1 MKAINKII
9 ILGMAVALFNSC
21 DLTLLPE
28 NAVTP
33 ENYFQNKSD
42 LELWTNQ
49 FYTLL
54 DEPDASAGTNADDM
68 IDKGMGQVIE
78 GTRSAASET
87 GWSWTKLRHINYF
100 LQHSSNCDDETA
112 RNQYNGV
119 AQFFRAYFYFVKV
132 RRYGD
137 VPWYDQV
144 LGSEDQELLV
154 KARDSREFVMNQVLK
169 DFQDAATSLPTKSTE
184 TRNTRVT
191 KWAALAF
198 ASQAALYEGTYRKYH
213 GLDNYEKYLEIA
225 ASTARQFIDESGF
238 SLYKE
243 GTEPYRDMFCADNAK
258 TTEVVL
264 ARAYNFEGLQLSH
277 SVQFSIA
284 NLQMGF
290 TRRFMNHYL
299 MTDGTRFTDKQ
310 GYETMFY
317 TEEVKDRD
325 PRLQQTVLCPN
336 YIQKGETT
344 VTANDLTA
352 YCGYRPIKFVG
363 TKDHDGAAKSTSDW
377 PLMRA
382 AEVYLNYA
390 EAKAELGTLKQ
401 EDLDI
406 SINKIRER
414 AKMPD
419 LILTDANSNP
429 DPYLAACYPN
439 VEQGTNKGVI
449 LEIRRERTIELVME
463 GLRQWDLFRWKEGKQ
478 MFNHYVPYY
487 GIYVPGVGTYDM
499 DGDGKPDLEIYETT
513 ATSQCDNKKKL
524 DKDIYLSNGT
534 SGYIIGFPK
543 VTYGKDWKE
552 ERDYLWPIPA
562 DQRVLTQGILTQN
575 PGWEDG
581 LSY

>member
-9 ILGMAVALFNSC
+9 ILGMVVALFNSC

-154 KARDSREFVMNQVLK
+154 KARDSREFVMDQVLK

-299 MTDGTRFTDKQ
+299 MADGTRFTDKQ

-317 TEEVKDRD
+317 TDEVKNRD

-419 LILTDANSNP
+419 LNLTDANSNP

-463 GLRQWDLFRWKEGKQ
+463 GVRQWDLFRWKEGKQ

>member
-1 MKAINKII
+1 M
-9 ILGMAVALFNSC
+9 VTALFSSC

-33 ENYFQNKSD
+33 DNYFKNKSD

-54 DEPDASAGTNADDM
+54 DEPDASAGMNADDM

-87 GWSWTKLRHINYF
+87 GWSWSKLRHINYF

-112 RNQYNGV
+112 RNEYNGV

-144 LGSEDQELLV
+144 LGSEDQELLA
-154 KARDSREFVMNQVLK
+154 KARDSREFVMDQVLK
-169 DFQDAATSLPTKSTE
+169 DFEDAATNLPAKSKE
-184 TRNTRVT
+184 SRNTRVT
-191 KWAALAF
+191 RWAALAF

-213 GLDNYEKYLEIA
+213 GMDNYEKYLEAA
-225 ASTARQFIDESGF
+225 ASTAKQFIDESGF

-243 GTEPYRDMFCADNAK
+243 GTEPYRDLFCADQAK
-258 TTEVVL
+258 ATEVVL

-299 MTDGTRFTDKQ
+299 MLDGSRFTDKE

-317 TEEVKDRD
+317 TDEVKGRD
-325 PRLQQTVLCPN
+325 PRLEQTVLCPK

-344 VTANDLTA
+344 VTANDLSA
-352 YCGYRPIKFVG
+352 YCGYKPIKFVSS
-363 TKDHDGAAKSTSDW
+363 KDHDGAAKSTSDW

-406 SINKIRER
+406 SVNKIRTR

-419 LILTDANSNP
+419 LILDDANSKP
-429 DPYLAACYPN
+429 DAYLAACYPN
-439 VEQGTNKGVI
+439 VDQGANKGVI

-478 MFNHYVPYY
+478 MFNHYIPYLGLY
-487 GIYVPGVGTYDM
+487 IPGVGTYDM
-499 DGDGKPDLEIYETT
+499 DGDGTPDLEIYETT

-562 DQRVLTQGILTQN
+562 DQRVLTQGVLSQN

>member
-9 ILGMAVALFNSC
+9 ILGMVTTLFSSC

-87 GWSWTKLRHINYF
+87 GWSWSKLRHINYF

-112 RNQYNGV
+112 RSQYNGV

-144 LGSEDQELLV
+144 LGSEDQELLA
-154 KARDSREFVMNQVLK
+154 KARDSREFVMDRVLK
-169 DFQDAATSLPTKSTE
+169 DFEDAATSLPTKSTD

-299 MTDGTRFTDKQ
+299 MADGTRFTDKQ

-317 TEEVKDRD
+317 TDEVKNRD

-336 YIQKGETT
+336 YIPKGETT

-419 LILTDANSNP
+419 LNLTDANSNP

>member
-87 GWSWTKLRHINYF
+87 GWSSTKLRHINYF

-299 MTDGTRFTDKQ
+299 MADGTRFTDKQ

-317 TEEVKDRD
+317 TDEVKNRD

-419 LILTDANSNP
+419 LNLTDANSNP

>member
-9 ILGMAVALFNSC
+9 ILGMVVALFNSC

-154 KARDSREFVMNQVLK
+154 KARDSREFVMDQVLK

-299 MTDGTRFTDKQ
+299 MADGTRFTDKQ

-317 TEEVKDRD
+317 TDEVKNRD

-419 LILTDANSNP
+419 LNLTDANSNP

>member
-9 ILGMAVALFNSC
+9 ILGMVTTLFSSC

-299 MTDGTRFTDKQ
+299 MANGTRFTDKQ

-317 TEEVKDRD
+317 TDEVKNRD

-419 LILTDANSNP
+419 LNLTDANSNP

-439 VEQGTNKGVI
+439 VEQGANKGVI

>member
-9 ILGMAVALFNSC
+9 ILGMVTTLFSSC

-154 KARDSREFVMNQVLK
+154 KARDSREFVMDQVLK

-299 MTDGTRFTDKQ
+299 MANGTRFTDKQ

-317 TEEVKDRD
+317 TDEVKNRD

-419 LILTDANSNP
+419 LNLTDANSNP

-463 GLRQWDLFRWKEGKQ
+463 GLRQGDLFRWKEGKQ

>member
-299 MTDGTRFTDKQ
+299 MADGTRFTDKQ

-317 TEEVKDRD
+317 TDEVKNRD

-419 LILTDANSNP
+419 LNLTDANSNP

-552 ERDYLWPIPA
+552 ERYYLWPIPA

>member
-154 KARDSREFVMNQVLK
+154 NARDSREFVMNQVLK

-299 MTDGTRFTDKQ
+299 MADGTRFTDKQ

-317 TEEVKDRD
+317 TDEVKNRD

-352 YCGYRPIKFVG
+352 YCGYRPIKFVC

-419 LILTDANSNP
+419 LNLTDANSNP

>member
-9 ILGMAVALFNSC
+9 ILGMVVALFNSC

-299 MTDGTRFTDKQ
+299 MANGTRFTDKQ

-317 TEEVKDRD
+317 TDEVKNRD

-419 LILTDANSNP
+419 LNLTDANSNP

-439 VEQGTNKGVI
+439 VEQGANKGVI

>member
-1 MKAINKII
+1 
-9 ILGMAVALFNSC
+9 MAVALFNSC

-299 MTDGTRFTDKQ
+299 MADGTRFTDKQ

-317 TEEVKDRD
+317 TDEVKNRD

-419 LILTDANSNP
+419 LNLTDANSNP

-524 DKDIYLSNGT
+524 DKDIYLCNGT

-575 PGWEDG
+575 PCWEDG
-581 LSY
+581 LSF

>member
-9 ILGMAVALFNSC
+9 ILGMVTTLFSSC

-299 MTDGTRFTDKQ
+299 MADGTRFTDKQ

-317 TEEVKDRD
+317 TDEVKNRD

-401 EDLDI
+401 EDLNI

-419 LILTDANSNP
+419 LNLTDANSNP

>member
-299 MTDGTRFTDKQ
+299 MADGTRFTDKQ

-317 TEEVKDRD
+317 RDEVKNRD

-419 LILTDANSNP
+419 LNLTDANSNP

>member
-132 RRYGD
+132 RRYGV

-299 MTDGTRFTDKQ
+299 MADGTRFTDKQ

-317 TEEVKDRD
+317 TDEVKNRD

-336 YIQKGETT
+336 YIRKGETT

-419 LILTDANSNP
+419 LNLTDANSNP

-463 GLRQWDLFRWKEGKQ
+463 GLGQWDLFRWKEGKQ

>member
-154 KARDSREFVMNQVLK
+154 QARDSREFVMNQVLK

-299 MTDGTRFTDKQ
+299 MADGTRFTDKQ

-317 TEEVKDRD
+317 TDEVKNRD

-419 LILTDANSNP
+419 LNLTDANSNP

>member
-9 ILGMAVALFNSC
+9 ILGMVVALFNSC

-299 MTDGTRFTDKQ
+299 MADGTRFTDKQ

-317 TEEVKDRD
+317 TDEVKNRD

-419 LILTDANSNP
+419 LNLTDANSNP

-439 VEQGTNKGVI
+439 VEQGANKGVI

>member
-9 ILGMAVALFNSC
+9 ILGMVTTLFSSC

-87 GWSWTKLRHINYF
+87 GWSWSKLRHINYF

-112 RNQYNGV
+112 RSQYNGV

-144 LGSEDQELLV
+144 LGSEDQELLA
-154 KARDSREFVMNQVLK
+154 KARDSREFVMDRVLK
-169 DFQDAATSLPTKSTE
+169 DFEDAATSLPTKSTD

-299 MTDGTRFTDKQ
+299 MADGTRFTDKQ

-317 TEEVKDRD
+317 TDEVKNRD

-419 LILTDANSNP
+419 LNLTDANINP

>member
-299 MTDGTRFTDKQ
+299 MADGTRFTDKQ

-317 TEEVKDRD
+317 TDEVKNRD

-419 LILTDANSNP
+419 LNLTDANSNP

-449 LEIRRERTIELVME
+449 LEIRRERKIELVME

>member
-9 ILGMAVALFNSC
+9 ILGMVTTLFSSC

-42 LELWTNQ
+42 LQLWTNQ

-299 MTDGTRFTDKQ
+299 MADGTRFTDKQ

-317 TEEVKDRD
+317 TDEVKNRD

-419 LILTDANSNP
+419 LNLTDANSNP

>member
-9 ILGMAVALFNSC
+9 ILGMVTTLFSSC

-299 MTDGTRFTDKQ
+299 MADGTRFTDKQ

-317 TEEVKDRD
+317 TDEVKNRD

-419 LILTDANSNP
+419 LNLTDANSNP

-478 MFNHYVPYY
+478 MFNHYVPNY

>member
-299 MTDGTRFTDKQ
+299 MADGTRFTDKQ

-317 TEEVKDRD
+317 TDEVKNRD

-419 LILTDANSNP
+419 LNLTDANSNP

-513 ATSQCDNKKKL
+513 ATSQCDNKNKL

>member
-137 VPWYDQV
+137 VPGTIKCWS
-144 LGSEDQELLV
+144 SEDQELLV

-213 GLDNYEKYLEIA
+213 GLDNYEKYLKLQQALPGSLLTKA
-225 ASTARQFIDESGF
+225 ASACIKKERNLTEICSVPTTPKPQKSYWQELITSKVCNYHTPYNSA
-238 SLYKE
+238 SLTCK
-243 GTEPYRDMFCADNAK
+243 
-258 TTEVVL
+258 
-264 ARAYNFEGLQLSH
+264 
-277 SVQFSIA
+277 
-284 NLQMGF
+284 
-290 TRRFMNHYL
+290 
-299 MTDGTRFTDKQ
+299 
-310 GYETMFY
+310 
-317 TEEVKDRD
+317 
-325 PRLQQTVLCPN
+325 
-336 YIQKGETT
+336 
-344 VTANDLTA
+344 
-352 YCGYRPIKFVG
+352 
-363 TKDHDGAAKSTSDW
+363 
-377 PLMRA
+377 
-382 AEVYLNYA
+382 
-390 EAKAELGTLKQ
+390 
-401 EDLDI
+401 
-406 SINKIRER
+406 
-414 AKMPD
+414 
-419 LILTDANSNP
+419 
-429 DPYLAACYPN
+429 
-439 VEQGTNKGVI
+439 
-449 LEIRRERTIELVME
+449 
-463 GLRQWDLFRWKEGKQ
+463 WDL
-478 MFNHYVPYY
+478 
-487 GIYVPGVGTYDM
+487 
-499 DGDGKPDLEIYETT
+499 
-513 ATSQCDNKKKL
+513 
-524 DKDIYLSNGT
+524 
-534 SGYIIGFPK
+534 
-543 VTYGKDWKE
+543 
-552 ERDYLWPIPA
+552 PA
-562 DQRVLTQGILTQN
+562 
-575 PGWEDG
+575 G
-581 LSY
+581 L

>member
-299 MTDGTRFTDKQ
+299 MADGTRFTDKQ

-317 TEEVKDRD
+317 TDEVKKNRD

-336 YIQKGETT
+336 YIQK
-344 VTANDLTA
+344 
-352 YCGYRPIKFVG
+352 
-363 TKDHDGAAKSTSDW
+363 
-377 PLMRA
+377 
-382 AEVYLNYA
+382 
-390 EAKAELGTLKQ
+390 
-401 EDLDI
+401 
-406 SINKIRER
+406 
-414 AKMPD
+414 
-419 LILTDANSNP
+419 
-429 DPYLAACYPN
+429 
-439 VEQGTNKGVI
+439 
-449 LEIRRERTIELVME
+449 RRNNRD
-463 GLRQWDLFRWKEGKQ
+463 RQ
-478 MFNHYVPYY
+478 
-487 GIYVPGVGTYDM
+487 
-499 DGDGKPDLEIYETT
+499 
-513 ATSQCDNKKKL
+513 
-524 DKDIYLSNGT
+524 
-534 SGYIIGFPK
+534 
-543 VTYGKDWKE
+543 
-552 ERDYLWPIPA
+552 
-562 DQRVLTQGILTQN
+562 
-575 PGWEDG
+575 
-581 LSY
+581 

>member
-299 MTDGTRFTDKQ
+299 MADGTRFTDKQ

-317 TEEVKDRD
+317 TDEVKNRD

-419 LILTDANSNP
+419 LNLTDANSNP

-513 ATSQCDNKKKL
+513 ATSQCDIKKKL
-524 DKDIYLSNGT
+524 DKDFYLSNGT

>member
-258 TTEVVL
+258 TTEFGRPCSVSI
-264 ARAYNFEGLQLSH
+264 EGLQLSH

-299 MTDGTRFTDKQ
+299 MADGTRFTDKQ

-317 TEEVKDRD
+317 TDEVKNRD

-419 LILTDANSNP
+419 LNLTDANSNP